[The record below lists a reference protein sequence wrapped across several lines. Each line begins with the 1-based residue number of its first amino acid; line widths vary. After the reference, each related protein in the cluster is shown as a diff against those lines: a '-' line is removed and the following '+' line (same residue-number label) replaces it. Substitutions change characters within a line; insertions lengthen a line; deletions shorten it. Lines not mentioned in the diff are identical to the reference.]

1 MPLKHIVLMREE
13 DLEKTKLSLR
23 EQFDK
28 EKDFIIDLKEI
39 RSISPSFAY
48 NCFGRLYDDKGDLER
63 LLDKIQ
69 VVNDKHNF
77 KAKIVNGIR
86 RRIKILSTS

>member
-1 MPLKHIVLMREE
+1 MSVKRIVLTREE
-13 DLEKTKLSLR
+13 DLEKTRHSLR

-28 EKDFIIDLKEI
+28 EKDFTIDLKKI

-48 NCFGRLYDDKGDLER
+48 NCFGRLYDNKGDLEK

-69 VVNDKHNF
+69 VVNDRHNF
-77 KAKIVNGIR
+77 KEKIATSIR
-86 RRIKILSTS
+86 RRIKILSSG

>member
-1 MPLKHIVLMREE
+1 MSLKHIVLTREE
-13 DLEKTKLSLR
+13 SLEKTKLSLR
-23 EQFDK
+23 RQFDE
-28 EKDFIIDLKEI
+28 EKNFTLDLGKI

-69 VVNDKHNF
+69 VINDKYNF
-77 KAKIVNGIR
+77 KEKIANGIR
-86 RRIKILSTS
+86 RRIKILSSS